1 MFALW
6 PWGQSQVSAAIA
18 LMPSEEQDLSF
29 IIKSLQKIEKLSNLN
44 TGDKK
49 LKKLLGWKIIN
60 SSIKNINIFAYQ
72 L

>member
-29 IIKSLQKIEKLSNLN
+29 IIKSLP
-44 TGDKK
+44 
-49 LKKLLGWKIIN
+49 
-60 SSIKNINIFAYQ
+60 KNINKIFDLKTEAKEI
-72 L
+72 LVCLAELKL